1 MAIIKRV
8 LEIVFEHDMKPAAGR
23 IFLKRRTRCNNSKSK
38 KSFLEAPLQ
47 DETLWQ
53 DIWQLFKSYWKN
65 GVGMIKSLPQ
75 AGTFFEETMSSGNN
89 SKSKKSFLE
98 APHQDET
105 LRLNIWLA

>member
-1 MAIIKRV
+1 
-8 LEIVFEHDMKPAAGR
+8 MKPAAGR
-23 IFLKRRTRCNNSKSK
+23 IFFKGENMFVSNNSKSK

-105 LRLNIWLA
+105 LRQNIWHLFKGTWKNFVGMI